1 MVEDAAP
8 PPDEKVEASCPM
20 PEHAPH
26 CLWMG
31 TNPPNPNRAKRVA
44 KRMIADGYAAVAD
57 GDRIVVHLDDA
68 HLGRLFGGE
77 IGHEKQAASSDD
89 RMRCVARIPEGKK
102 LDARYRGEVSEV
114 LLDDPACEL

>member
-1 MVEDAAP
+1 VLEDAGP
-8 PPDEKVEASCPM
+8 PPDEEDSCPAT
-20 PEHAPH
+20 EHAPH
-26 CLWMG
+26 CLWMA
-31 TNPPNPNRAKRVA
+31 TNPPNPNRAKHVA
-44 KRMIADGYAAVAD
+44 KRMIADGYEAAAD

-89 RMRCVARIPEGKK
+89 RLRCVARVPEGTK
-102 LDARYRGEVSEV
+102 LDARYRREVGEV